1 MLWSRLGE
9 AWQGGGRVPG
19 PDSGEPSPA
28 ALREKFELFLFELD
42 DALMGLRAQV
52 AAFDLPELLPLDGTP
67 ESLDRLERAYD
78 LVLDGDVRSG
88 DLDVFATRVARYL
101 GEALRRDVGGHWR
114 LCMERRNVAY
124 GLPWITELPNLGGF
138 GWCPLLVVFNYRH
151 GRRRGLFR
159 RSLQPIMAA
168 AKPAAR

>member
-1 MLWSRLGE
+1 M
-9 AWQGGGRVPG
+9 
-19 PDSGEPSPA
+19 PDPESGLPSPA
-28 ALREKFELFLFELD
+28 ALREKFDLFLFELD
-42 DALMGLRAQV
+42 DALMRLRAQV

-114 LCMERRNVAY
+114 LCTERRNVAY
-124 GLPWITELPNLGGF
+124 GLPWITELPNLRGF
-138 GWCPLLVVFNYRH
+138 GWSSTTATVAVVVCFAARSSPSWPRQ
-151 GRRRGLFR
+151 GRPRVDV
-159 RSLQPIMAA
+159 AA
-168 AKPAAR
+168 A